1 MRRNIPIGYKMENG
15 KIVLDKKKAELVKK
29 IFKDYLN
36 GVSTDKIAEYLTGKG
51 IPNANN
57 KISWSY
63 GSVRTILV
71 NIKYLGDT
79 IHPQIIDEETF
90 ESVQKRRKSIAT
102 RLGKT
107 TQVDKI
113 KNQAIYSGKI
123 ICGECGEIY
132 REYIKNIGKPSE
144 IRTWKCKRYIY
155 QNKVCCRNPF
165 LTGEE
170 IENIFISAT
179 NKVLSKIWLLDK
191 EKKKEPLKT
200 TIEIRN
206 IEERIKELEE
216 EEQFSSKELSELIF
230 KRAKVHY
237 SITKIDDYVYNT
249 EKMRQA
255 LEGKEHLMEFD
266 EELFKAIIK
275 QIIVHKDGKIVVEFI
290 NEITMEEDYEN
301 IRKDG

>member
-1 MRRNIPIGYKMENG
+1 MRRNISIGYKIADG
-15 KIVLDKKKAELVKK
+15 KIVLDNKKAELVKK

-36 GVSTDKIAEYLTGKG
+36 GVSTDKIAQYLIAKG

-63 GSVRTILV
+63 GSVRRILV
-71 NIKYLGDT
+71 NIKYLGDS
-79 IHPQIIDEETF
+79 IHPQIIDEKTF
-90 ESVQKRRKSIAT
+90 ELVQKRRESIAI
-102 RLGKT
+102 RFGKT
-107 TQVDKI
+107 TQINKE

-132 REYIKNIGKPSE
+132 REYIKNIGKASE
-144 IRTWKCKRYIY
+144 IRIWKCKRYIY

-179 NKVLSKIWLLDK
+179 NKILSKMSLLDK
-191 EKKKEPLKT
+191 EKKKEPLKI
-200 TIEIRN
+200 TIEIRH

-230 KRAKVHY
+230 KRAKAYY
-237 SITKIDDYVYNT
+237 SIAKIDDYAYNT
-249 EKMRQA
+249 EKIRQA
-255 LEGKEHLMEFD
+255 LACKEELMEFD
-266 EELFKAIIK
+266 EDLFSAIIK
-275 QIIVHKDGKIVVEFI
+275 QIIIHKEGKIIVEFI
-290 NEITMEEDYEN
+290 NEITMEVEHEK
-301 IRKDG
+301 IRKD

>member
-1 MRRNIPIGYKMENG
+1 MRRNVTIGYKMKNG

-36 GVSTDKIAEYLTGKG
+36 GVSTDKIAEYLIGKG

-63 GSVRTILV
+63 GSVRRILV
-71 NIKYLGDT
+71 NVKYLGDT
-79 IHPQIIDEETF
+79 MHPQLIDEKTF
-90 ESVQKRRKSIAT
+90 NLVQERRESIAI

-107 TQVDKI
+107 SQVNKI
-113 KNQAIYSGKI
+113 KNQAVYSGKI
-123 ICGECGEIY
+123 ICGECGDIY
-132 REYIKNIGKPSE
+132 REYIKNIGKASE
-144 IRTWKCKRYIY
+144 TRTWQCKRYIY

-179 NKVLSKIWLLDK
+179 NKVLSKMWLLDE
-191 EKKKEPLKT
+191 EKKKEPLRP
-200 TIEIRN
+200 TIEIRK
-206 IEERIKELEE
+206 IEERIRELEDE
-216 EEQFSSKELSELIF
+216 EEFSSKELSELIF
-230 KRAKVHY
+230 KRAKAYY
-237 SITKIDDYVYNT
+237 SISKIDDYAYST

-255 LEGKEHLMEFD
+255 LTGKEELMEFD
-266 EELFKAIIK
+266 EELFEAIIK
-275 QIIVHKDGKIVVEFI
+275 QITIHKDGKILVEFI